1 MAHARP
7 SGRVGHLVLGSGAIG
22 SAAAYWLGARSSAS
36 VLVLE
41 QFELGHDRGAS
52 EDHSRIIRHAYH
64 STDYTALTAAAYAAW
79 EHVSARTGLP
89 LVHRTGGIDLGVG
102 SAGEAEI
109 ASYASALDAAGHA
122 CEVLEAAE
130 IRRRWP
136 QWRIDDQTVAVHQ
149 ADSGILDIRKANA
162 AHVALA
168 RQAGVTL
175 REHAV
180 VRRIEAYDDRVEV
193 LTDGEV
199 IVADTLTVCAGSW
212 TQTAMQG
219 LQTRI
224 PLTLTHEQVTYWST
238 PNLYDFAPER
248 FCIWIFHGEDATYYG
263 FPVYGEAA
271 VKAGRDVSGRVVTQE
286 TRTTEPDPANRADLE
301 AFMSTHLPGALGP
314 ELLTKTCIYD
324 LTPDR
329 NFVLDV
335 VPETPRVSVFVGAG
349 HAAKFASLVGRIL
362 ADLALE
368 GGTDYPIEAFR
379 LDRPALTDPGYS
391 SDFRFT
397 QAAMA

>member
-79 EHVSARTGLP
+79 EHVSGRTGLP

-102 SAGEAEI
+102 PAGEAEI
-109 ASYASALDAAGHA
+109 ASYASALDVAGHA
-122 CEVLEAAE
+122 CEVLEADE

-168 RQAGVTL
+168 RQAGVTF

-193 LTDGEV
+193 VTDGEV

-248 FCIWIFHGEDATYYG
+248 FGIWIFHGEDATYYG

-286 TRTTEPDPANRADLE
+286 TRTTEPDQANRADLE

-314 ELLTKTCIYD
+314 ELLTKTCVYD

-335 VPETPRVSVFVGAG
+335 VPEAPRVSVFVGAG